1 MRKIEIDAPGA
12 PEDESPYVSEE
23 AVEAFFDGIEDGK
36 LRKILERYPW
46 VRTRQLGKRKT
57 YNAHD
62 IALVGQL
69 LDPNRDG
76 DPGKKS

>member
-1 MRKIEIDAPGA
+1 MRPIIIEGPGK
-12 PEDESPYVSEE
+12 PDDQSPYVSE
-23 AVEAFFDGIEDGK
+23 ADVRAFLDGIGDGK
-36 LRKILERYPW
+36 LDKILEAYPW
-46 VRTRQLGKRKT
+46 VRSRQLGKHLT